1 MVILG
6 IQNDAVTQGKQRVKA
21 LLTLAVT
28 QAICIAMFYVLF
40 KYQSK

>member
-6 IQNDAVTQGKQRVKA
+6 SQKVSLTQDKQGVKA

-28 QAICIAMFYVLF
+28 QAICIAMLYILL
-40 KYQSK
+40 KCQPK

>member
-6 IQNDAVTQGKQRVKA
+6 IQNDAVTQGKQSVKA

-28 QAICIAMFYVLF
+28 QAICIPMFYVLF